1 MGATVPH
8 QSAFFFPEAPREVVR
23 DSQPGVGGSPRQ
35 PLKSKA
41 AISFLPEDTQ
51 HLCALSAQFSGPK

>member
-41 AISFLPEDTQ
+41 AISFLPEDT
-51 HLCALSAQFSGPK
+51 